1 MSEGRVVYVFRER
14 KRDDSTFTFRVDS
27 QLKMDFAQLCER
39 EHFSAA
45 TALKRYMS
53 HCVSKGRIVS

>member
-1 MSEGRVVYVFRER
+1 MSEGRVVHVFTKP

-27 QLKMDFAQLCER
+27 QLKRDFAQLCER
-39 EHFSAA
+39 EHFSSA

-53 HCVSKGRIVS
+53 HCVAKGRIVS